1 MEKSQTAIICRLP
14 ADFHLDITA
23 EVCPLTFVRTR
34 LLLERMAPGQVL
46 EIRLKGAEPLE
57 NIPRAL
63 VEEGHELLALEPEV
77 NEPEVIEPGA
87 LKPGATGPGG
97 ASPDSAVPYR
107 LVVRKG

>member
-1 MEKSQTAIICRLP
+1 MEKSQAAINCRVRV
-14 ADFHLDITA
+14 DFHLDITA
-23 EVCPLTFVRTR
+23 EVCPITFVRTR

-46 EIRLKGAEPLE
+46 EIRLQGAEPLE

-77 NEPEVIEPGA
+77 PQNAAASAGA
-87 LKPGATGPGG
+87 AGRN
-97 ASPDSAVPYR
+97 SAVVYR

>member
-63 VEEGHELLALEPEV
+63 VEEGHELLALEPEG
-77 NEPEVIEPGA
+77 IEPGA
-87 LKPGATGPGG
+87 LEPATGPGG
-97 ASPDSAVPYR
+97 ASPGSAVPYR

>member
-1 MEKSQTAIICRLP
+1 MEKSQTAIICRFP

-77 NEPEVIEPGA
+77 IEPGA

-97 ASPDSAVPYR
+97 ASPDSVVPYR

>member
-1 MEKSQTAIICRLP
+1 MEKSQTAIICRVP

-63 VEEGHELLALEPEV
+63 VEEGHELLALEPEA
-77 NEPEVIEPGA
+77 IEPGA

>member
-77 NEPEVIEPGA
+77 IEPGA

>member
-77 NEPEVIEPGA
+77 IDPGA